1 MPQASVRTGADDGS
15 PLDVCAMM
23 AFYYEGVC
31 IITRS
36 RQALRW
42 AHMLNPV
49 INPSYRVS
57 AAEFYYPPTLTTV
70 AQRDVGPPPA

>member
-23 AFYYEGVC
+23 AFYYEGAC

-36 RQALRW
+36 RQALQW
-42 AHMLNPV
+42 AHMLNPA

-57 AAEFYYPPTLTTV
+57 GTELSHPPTLTTA